1 MTTKKLLAVLMSAI
15 MMLSV
20 LFIIPTALAEDIGY
34 YTDGDYWFTLTTVDG
49 KDVAELVTVN
59 PQADPL
65 IKIPATVTTNTADPQ
80 TYLVGKVDDGIYD
93 AISQI
98 RAVDI
103 SGFVGL
109 SDEDYAFVLA
119 AYKDVFKDLDKI
131 TQLYFPAVLA
141 DFAAAVKADPAAA
154 LSAAGITTGE
164 ALTDYIA
171 AAYYKYTTAI
181 CEAMG
186 LKYIEYYVSTA
197 TTMISDELISNSNG
211 ALYTNNISSF
221 YTNVADVL
229 GSVPMTLLVL
239 PATKTVYAA
248 NNGTARISG
257 YAFTNR
263 DVEKLGIPN
272 TVTSFGK
279 GTYVAAGETAAAEH
293 NTFDTANVAY
303 VENRSKAFD
312 AIKDSGLIKSGIEVY
327 SVYDFDFSQYVTAK
341 GGTFSEVKGTRIEEA
356 TSILEKLTE
365 FFNKIIA
372 FFKQLFERIK
382 G

>member
-1 MTTKKLLAVLMSAI
+1 MTMKKLLAVLMSAI
-15 MMLSV
+15 MLLSV

-34 YTDGDYWFTLTTVDG
+34 YTCGSYWFKVIEDNG
-49 KDVAELVTVN
+49 RSVAEVIKV
-59 PQADPL
+59 DPKASPL
-65 IKIPATVTTNTADPQ
+65 LALPAALTTNTNDPQ
-80 TYLVGKVDDGIYD
+80 TYLVGKIDEGIFAEVD
-93 AISQI
+93 QV
-98 RAVDI
+98 RAVDV
-103 SGFVGL
+103 SSFVGL
-109 SDEDYAFVLA
+109 SDEDYAYVLA
-119 AYKDVFKDLDKI
+119 AYKDVFKNLDDI
-131 TQLYFPAVLA
+131 TQLFFPAVLA

-171 AAYYKYTTAI
+171 AAYYKYTTAF
-181 CEAMG
+181 CEAAG
-186 LKYIEYYVSTA
+186 LDFIEYYVSTA

-221 YTNVADVL
+221 YTTASEVV
-229 GSVPMTLLVL
+229 GSIPMTLLVL
-239 PATKTVYAA
+239 PETKTVYAA

-272 TVTSFGK
+272 SVESFGK

-303 VENRSKAFD
+303 VENRSKAFA
-312 AIKDSGLIKSGIEVY
+312 AIKDSGLIKTGIEVD
-327 SVYDFDFSQYVTAK
+327 SIYDFDFSQYVTAK
-341 GGTFSEVKGTRIEEA
+341 GGTFNEIKGTRIEEA

-365 FFNKIIA
+365 FFNKLIA